1 MGFFNCEGYARFI
14 FFMGLGFFIHVYIY
28 IHTIFCV
35 SKLRMLQSMPLMF
48 RAKSDSTICTVSKK
62 ERKTERIS

>member
-35 SKLRMLQSMPLMF
+35 SKLSMLQ
-48 RAKSDSTICTVSKK
+48 
-62 ERKTERIS
+62 TEYAPYV